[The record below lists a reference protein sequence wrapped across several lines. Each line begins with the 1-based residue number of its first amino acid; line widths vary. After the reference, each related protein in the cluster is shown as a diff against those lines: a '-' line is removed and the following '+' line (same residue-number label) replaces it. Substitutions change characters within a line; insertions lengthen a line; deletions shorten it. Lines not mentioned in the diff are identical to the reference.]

1 MEENAMFDWKIV
13 AEAANEA
20 EAYIIVGRLAQ
31 DDIKAWVQQEPAGSA
46 IGITV
51 GALGE
56 VNVMVSAEDYE
67 RAKALLAQDQSDVI
81 TDEDVIGAEIEE

>member
-1 MEENAMFDWKIV
+1 MFDWKIA

-31 DDIKAWVQQEPAGSA
+31 DNIKAWVQQEPAGSA
-46 IGITV
+46 LGITV

-56 VNVMVSAEDYE
+56 VRVMVSAEDYE
-67 RAKALLAQDQSDVI
+67 RAKALLEEDQSNVLN
-81 TDEDVIGAEIEE
+81 EEESIDADSEQ

>member
-1 MEENAMFDWKIV
+1 MFDWKIV

-20 EAYIIVGRLAQ
+20 EAHVIVGRLAQ

-46 IGITV
+46 LGITV
-51 GALGE
+51 GILGE

-67 RAKALLAQDQSDVI
+67 RAKKLLQEDRSDVV
-81 TDEDVIGAEIEE
+81 TDEEVIGTEIEE